1 MVYDEDYPR
10 MEANSNKPFF
20 SRPPVILAVLAVVA
34 VAGLAGVDQLVKLYR
49 VQIRRLGKNIYN
61 VGLLEQQAG
70 HLQRAVEDF
79 RAALNYEPDNDQ
91 YQLSLGRALRDS
103 NHFGEAESYLL
114 SLWQRTPQDSTI
126 NLALARLAARRDI
139 LEDALRYYHNAIY
152 GVWKSN
158 PDANRQLA
166 SFELI
171 ELLLQKNALQQAQ
184 SELIGLLSTLPKDPA
199 LHLRVAEML
208 SRAQDY
214 NRALGEFQFVLQKDR
229 HNAAA
234 LFGAGQAAFQL
245 GRYRTAQ
252 IYLQGAVNAG
262 YQSEH
267 AAQWLQS
274 ATLILQAD
282 PYRRGISDVERNV
295 RLQVAFSQAGRRLDN
310 CTSPADADSQP
321 PPLPTDLVPLKAKW
335 KQMEPKVT
343 RMDKQPESGLLDAI
357 MDLVF
362 QIEEEA
368 QFRCG
373 PPQALDQALV
383 TISRD
388 PSGVDR

>member
-1 MVYDEDYPR
+1 
-10 MEANSNKPFF
+10 MEAGNKKPFF
-20 SRPPVILAVLAVVA
+20 TRPPVILAILVVVA
-34 VAGLAGVDQLVKLYR
+34 VAGLVGVDQLVKVYR
-49 VQIRRLGKNIYN
+49 VQIRKLGNNIYH
-61 VGLLEQQAG
+61 VGVLEQEAG
-70 HLQRAVEDF
+70 KLSRAVEDF
-79 RAALNYEPDNDQ
+79 RAALSYEPDNDQ

-103 NHFGEAESYLL
+103 GHLGEAESYLL

-126 NLALARLAARRDI
+126 NLALARLAARQDN
-139 LEDALRYYHNAIY
+139 LGDALRYYHNAIY
-152 GVWKSN
+152 GVWKS
-158 PDANRQLA
+158 DSETNRQLA

-171 ELLLQKNALQQAQ
+171 ELLLQKNAFQQAQ

-214 NRALGEFQFVLQKDR
+214 NRALAEFQFVLQKDR

-267 AAQWLQS
+267 ATQLLQT

-295 RLQVAFSQAGRRLDN
+295 RLQVAFSQAGRRLDS
-310 CTSPADADSQP
+310 CMPPTDPESPP
-321 PPLPTDLVPLKAKW
+321 PPLPTELAALKTKW
-335 KQMEPKVT
+335 KQMEPRVA
-343 RMDKQPESGLLDAI
+343 RMEKTPESGLLDAI

-362 QIEEEA
+362 EIEEEA

-388 PSGVDR
+388 PAGVDR

>member
-1 MVYDEDYPR
+1 
-10 MEANSNKPFF
+10 MEAGNKKPFL
-20 SRPPVILAVLAVVA
+20 SRPPVILAILVVVA
-34 VAGLAGVDQLVKLYR
+34 VAGLVGVNQLVKVYR
-49 VQIRRLGKNIYN
+49 VEIRKLGNNIYH
-61 VGLLEQQAG
+61 VGVSEQEAG
-70 HLQRAVEDF
+70 KLSRAVEDF
-79 RAALNYEPDNDQ
+79 RAALSYEPDNDQ

-103 NHFGEAESYLL
+103 GHLGEAESYLL

-126 NLALARLAARRDI
+126 NLALARLAARQAN
-139 LEDALRYYHNAIY
+139 LGDALRYYHNAIY
-152 GVWKSN
+152 GVWKS
-158 PDANRQLA
+158 DSEANRQLA

-171 ELLLQKNALQQAQ
+171 ELLLQKNAFQQAQ

-214 NRALGEFQFVLQKDR
+214 NRALAEFQFVLQKDR

-267 AAQWLQS
+267 ATQLLQT

-295 RLQVAFSQAGRRLDN
+295 RLQVAFSQAGRRLDS
-310 CTSPADADSQP
+310 CMPPTDPESP
-321 PPLPTDLVPLKAKW
+321 PPLLPTELAALKTKW
-335 KQMEPKVT
+335 KQMEPRVA
-343 RMDKQPESGLLDAI
+343 RMEKTPESGLLDAI

-362 QIEEEA
+362 EIEEEA

-388 PSGVDR
+388 PAGVDR

>member
-1 MVYDEDYPR
+1 MSVILV
-10 MEANSNKPFF
+10 MEAKKPFF
-20 SRPPVILAVLAVVA
+20 SRPAVILAILAIVA
-34 VAGLAGVDQLVKLYR
+34 IAGLAGVGQLVRLYR
-49 VQIRRLGKNIYN
+49 VQIRRLGKNIYQK
-61 VGLLEQQAG
+61 GLLDQQG
-70 HLQRAVEDF
+70 GTLPRAVEDF
-79 RAALNYEPDNDQ
+79 RAALAYEPDNDQ

-103 NHFGEAESYLL
+103 GHLGEAESYLL

-126 NLALARLAARRDI
+126 NLALARLAARR
-139 LEDALRYYHNAIY
+139 ENVEEALRYYHNAIY
-152 GVWKSN
+152 GVWKS
-158 PDANRQLA
+158 DAEANRELA

-171 ELLLQKNALQQAQ
+171 ELLLQKNSLQQAQ
-184 SELIGLLSTLPKDPA
+184 SELIGLLSTLPKDPG
-199 LHLRVAEML
+199 LRLRVAEML

-214 NRALGEFQFVLQKDR
+214 NRALTEFQFVVQKDR

-234 LFGAGQAAFQL
+234 LFGAGQAAYQL

-267 AAQWLQS
+267 AAQLLQG

-282 PYRRGISDVERNV
+282 PYRREISDVERNV

-310 CTSPADADSQP
+310 CLPAPDAGSSP
-321 PPLPTDLVPLKAKW
+321 PPLPPELADLKTKW
-335 KQMEPKVT
+335 KKMEPKVV
-343 RMDKQPESGLLDAI
+343 RMDSESESSLRDSA

-362 QIEEEA
+362 RIEEEA

-373 PPQALDQALV
+373 QPQALDQALL

-388 PSGVDR
+388 PAGVDR

>member
-1 MVYDEDYPR
+1 
-10 MEANSNKPFF
+10 MEASAKKAFF
-20 SRPPVILAVLAVVA
+20 NRPPVILAILVLVA

-49 VQIRRLGKNIYN
+49 VQIRKLGKNIYQ
-61 VGLLEQQAG
+61 VGLLEIRAG
-70 HLQRAVEDF
+70 RVDRAAEDF

-103 NHFGEAESYLL
+103 GHLGEAESYLL

-126 NLALARLAARRDI
+126 NLALARLAARKDN

-152 GVWKSN
+152 GVWKS
-158 PDANRQLA
+158 DAEANRQIA

-184 SELIGLLSTLPKDPA
+184 SELIGLLSTLPRDPT
-199 LHLRVAEML
+199 LRLRVAEML
-208 SRAQDY
+208 SRAQDF
-214 NRALGEFQFVLQKDR
+214 NRALAEFQFVLQKDR

-267 AAQWLQS
+267 AAQLLQT

-295 RLQVAFSQAGRRLDN
+295 RLQVAFSQSGRRLDN
-310 CTSPADADSQP
+310 CMSPADPDSQP
-321 PPLPTDLVPLKAKW
+321 PPLPTDLAALRTKW
-335 KQMEPKVT
+335 KQMEPKVV

-388 PSGVDR
+388 PAGVDR